1 MKKTIKVVIIAIIL
15 ISCII
20 IGVNAQKSVE
30 KMEEKKIDS
39 QINISEEIIPEEKV
53 ESEDDNIIFTLYI
66 KEELNF
72 NNTLLFLLT

>member
-1 MKKTIKVVIIAIIL
+1 MKKTIKVVIIGIIL

-53 ESEDDNIIFTLYI
+53 ESEDDIIYLHSLHKRRVKF
-66 KEELNF
+66 
-72 NNTLLFLLT
+72 

>member
-1 MKKTIKVVIIAIIL
+1 MKKTIKVVIIGIIL

-20 IGVNAQKSVE
+20 IGVNSQKSVE

-53 ESEDDNIIFTLYI
+53 ESEDRYYLSSLST
-66 KEELNF
+66 
-72 NNTLLFLLT
+72 

>member
-1 MKKTIKVVIIAIIL
+1 MKKTIKVVIICIIL

-39 QINISEEIIPEEKV
+39 QINISEEIIPEEKIEEKKIDSQINISEEIIPEEKV
-53 ESEDDNIIFTLYI
+53 ESEDR
-66 KEELNF
+66 
-72 NNTLLFLLT
+72 